1 MYATKL
7 MPRIRKRI
15 SLTIDADV
23 WERCQF
29 LHRTAGAN
37 WSQVAEQAFSIV
49 LQATDEMLA
58 ADALNP
64 SATTPELRQQAL
76 ALLKSRYD
84 SALLETH
91 KIVSDLSPCK
101 VSTVSNP

>member
-1 MYATKL
+1 MA
-7 MPRIRKRI
+7 RIRKRI
-15 SLTIDADV
+15 SLTIDAEV

-37 WSQVAEQAFSIV
+37 WSQVAETAFSVV
-49 LQATDEMLA
+49 LETVDEMLA
-58 ADALNP
+58 TDTLDSSP
-64 SATTPELRQQAL
+64 TTPELRQHAL

-84 SALLETH
+84 TALLETH

-101 VSTVSNP
+101 VSPHSRED